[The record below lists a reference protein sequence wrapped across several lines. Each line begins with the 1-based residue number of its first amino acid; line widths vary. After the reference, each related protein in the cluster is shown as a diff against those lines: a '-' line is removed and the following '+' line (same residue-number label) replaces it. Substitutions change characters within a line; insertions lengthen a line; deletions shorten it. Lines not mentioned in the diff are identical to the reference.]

1 MKQSIRNRKR
11 TALSR
16 RGLFCLAFSL
26 CLLLSLF
33 FTGCS
38 GHPDEGGTTLTTSQ
52 AQNTDTDPETTT
64 TTAEGTTRDPDT
76 STAPHA
82 DDREYSKYYP
92 SLWKQLNAA
101 VVKWGD
107 ITETSYM
114 VDTCPPDYEEYK
126 DRFPDVK
133 YVGVRVEYVN
143 ILSDTMSDDKLTK
156 AINDVDFILMPEYY
170 AKDLHKGDMAL
181 VFLKGFYPAESVY
194 LPTLVTGS
202 LWSDG
207 TFSEPALYAIENDRL
222 VVPENYEANS
232 PDFEKIRFHLEKGNR
247 YMSNMRA
254 TQEVGE
260 YPSFE
265 NGMTV
270 LDLIKYFHALAVAHN
285 VPTAWLYDPGKIGTV
300 PG

>member
-1 MKQSIRNRKR
+1 MKQTIRNQKR

-38 GHPDEGGTTLTTSQ
+38 GHPGEGGTTLTTSQ
-52 AQNTDTDPETTT
+52 AQNTDPETTT

-82 DDREYSKYYP
+82 DDQEYSKYYP

-107 ITETSYM
+107 IIETSY
-114 VDTCPPDYEEYK
+114 VVNTYARDSGDKELYL
-126 DRFPDVK
+126 DVK

-143 ILSDTMSDDKLTK
+143 LLSDTMSDDKLAK

-207 TFSEPALYAIENDRL
+207 TFSDPALYAIENDRL